1 MQQLLLSYLTC
12 LVVKDRNLLKAGME
26 IAAYNQHRWLLFSG
40 LLIPSQEQIT
50 AERSQRCYEIK
61 RSEATVCFVKLLI
74 RAAAR
79 IMEKWKPKNGFHF
92 PTIPAATAV
101 SRFRNK
107 LRSDAVG
114 GFRVLSH

>member
-1 MQQLLLSYLTC
+1 MVPVGREFGSAEFDELERQAEAQ
-12 LVVKDRNLLKAGME
+12 G
-26 IAAYNQHRWLLFSG
+26 SG
-40 LLIPSQEQIT
+40 PD
-50 AERSQRCYEIK
+50 
-61 RSEATVCFVKLLI
+61 SEATVCFVKLLI